1 MITVPEHAKTKRMAR
16 ERKTEMVREKEMEV
30 AVETAAAEEETD
42 KYLIQKE
49 KHAVVIACTKA
60 GRQWLERSRCL
71 PVLYEI
77 FCKLYN
83 YNGEMY

>member
-1 MITVPEHAKTKRMAR
+1 MAR
-16 ERKTEMVREKEMEV
+16 VRKTEPVREKEMEV

-42 KYLIQKE
+42 KYVIQKE